1 MIDTHCHVD
10 FKEYNKNRNEVMERA
25 KNKLTAII
33 NSGASLGGN
42 RRTLKL
48 QEDYSGFLYSTL
60 GFHPSKTSKADSSI
74 IKLALKEIDD
84 NIDLVVGIGETGLDY
99 HEVTDVNHRKKQE
112 KIFGIFIE
120 MAEEYELPLVI
131 HARDAE
137 KKALA
142 MVKKTTSLKDVV
154 FHCYGGDMET
164 AELIVEEGYFLSL
177 STIVCFSDHHKKLAK
192 EIPISN
198 LLTETDSPY
207 LSPFKGIRNE
217 PAFVE
222 EAIKVI
228 AEKKSLTPAKVG
240 KITEKSAKKIFNI

>member
-1 MIDTHCHVD
+1 M
-10 FKEYNKNRNEVMERA
+10 
-25 KNKLTAII
+25 LT
-33 NSGASLGGN
+33 
-42 RRTLKL
+42 
-48 QEDYSGFLYSTL
+48 
-60 GFHPSKTSKADSSI
+60 
-74 IKLALKEIDD
+74 
-84 NIDLVVGIGETGLDY
+84 IGK
-99 HEVTDVNHRKKQE
+99 RQE

-120 MAEEYELPLVI
+120 MADEYELPLVI

-137 KKALA
+137 KKALG
-142 MVKKTTSLKDVV
+142 MVKKTSSLKDVV

-228 AEKKSLTPAKVG
+228 AEKKSLTPSKVG
-240 KITEKSAKKIFNI
+240 KITEKSAKKIFKI

>member
-74 IKLALKEIDD
+74 IKQALNEIED
-84 NIDLVVGIGETGLDY
+84 NIDLAVGIGETGLDY
-99 HEVTDVNHRKKQE
+99 HEVTDVNQE
-112 KIFGIFIE
+112 KNKKNYLEFLLKWQKNMNFH
-120 MAEEYELPLVI
+120 LVI
-131 HARDAE
+131 HARAAE
-137 KKALA
+137 KKALE
-142 MVKKTTSLKDVV
+142 MVKKTSSLKDVV

-228 AEKKSLTPAKVG
+228 AEKKS
-240 KITEKSAKKIFNI
+240 FNPC